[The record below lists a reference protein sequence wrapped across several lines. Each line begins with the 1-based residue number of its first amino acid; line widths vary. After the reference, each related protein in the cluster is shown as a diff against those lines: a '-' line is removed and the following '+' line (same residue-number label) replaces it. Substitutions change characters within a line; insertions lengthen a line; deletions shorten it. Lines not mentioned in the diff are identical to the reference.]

1 MVATPRQNAASHI
14 STPKEIESERTRVG
28 KHIVAFSSTVPAQ
41 CETAQA
47 STSFEELV
55 DHLPCGGCSAED
67 STSAS
72 AGASAGDGKDVS
84 SGVSTK
90 VSIGVSTGASV
101 KGSVKGSAKG
111 SAESSVEGAA
121 EGSTEVSETK
131 TAEDSPTD
139 SLDTGEG
146 IPSCTSLQVGLS
158 QHGLLSTVGF
168 LTLSACNFAIAAP
181 LRLAGA
187 SIRAG
192 SGAGAGSSATAA
204 TLSSEVN
211 EGMAGGASGLGISA
225 MTRALESSIAGA
237 M

>member
-1 MVATPRQNAASHI
+1 MIATPRQNAAKPTL
-14 STPKEIESERTRVG
+14 TPKEIESDRTRVG
-28 KHIVAFSSTVPAQ
+28 KHIVTLSSTVPAQ

-47 STSFEELV
+47 STSFEELI
-55 DHLPCGGCSAED
+55 DHLPCGGYSTKD
-67 STSAS
+67 STGAS
-72 AGASAGDGKDVS
+72 AGASAGHGKDVS

-101 KGSVKGSAKG
+101 EGSVEG
-111 SAESSVEGAA
+111 SAEASI
-121 EGSTEVSETK
+121 EVSETK

-146 IPSCTSLQVGLS
+146 IPSCTSLQVSLS

-204 TLSSEVN
+204 SLSSEVS

>member
-1 MVATPRQNAASHI
+1 MVATPRQNAARPI
-14 STPKEIESERTRVG
+14 STPKEIESDRTRVG

-41 CETAQA
+41 CETARA
-47 STSFEELV
+47 STSFEELI
-55 DHLPCGGCSAED
+55 DHLPCGGCSAAD
-67 STSAS
+67 STCAS
-72 AGASAGDGKDVS
+72 AGASVGDGKDVS
-84 SGVSTK
+84 CGVSTK

-101 KGSVKGSAKG
+101 EGSVRGS
-111 SAESSVEGAA
+111 A

-131 TAEDSPTD
+131 TAEDSLTD

-211 EGMAGGASGLGISA
+211 EGVAGGASGLGISA